1 MNIILPAILAG
12 APVYYELDFDAL
24 PPPGTIKRYE
34 FSILY
39 QIVGHEDQEDSMSLN
54 VTSSPDSAATFF
66 MPESESLWRMKREG
80 NRVIVYSY
88 NGCRIVAVNA
98 VGVQGPKPGVRR
110 VLAKVPEKKPAP
122 KAAAEHEKK

>member
-1 MNIILPAILAG
+1 
-12 APVYYELDFDAL
+12 
-24 PPPGTIKRYE
+24 
-34 FSILY
+34 
-39 QIVGHEDQEDSMSLN
+39 
-54 VTSSPDSAATFF
+54 
-66 MPESESLWRMKREG
+66 MPESESPWRMKREG